1 MKNAK
6 ETLVEYINSLTDA
19 QADRISEHMTILQQ
33 LARMTENE
41 TIFTETFLDGIF
53 GKVTA

>member
-1 MKNAK
+1 MKSAK
-6 ETLVEYINSLTDA
+6 DALVEYVNSLTDA
-19 QADRISEHMTILQQ
+19 QADRISEHMIILLQ

>member
-6 ETLVEYINSLTDA
+6 ETLIEYVNSLTDA
-19 QADRISEHMTILQQ
+19 QADRISEHMTILLQ

-53 GKVTA
+53 GKVSA

>member
-1 MKNAK
+1 MNAK
-6 ETLVEYINSLTDA
+6 DKLTAFVNSLTDA
-19 QADRISEHMTILQQ
+19 QADRVSEHMSILQQ

>member
-1 MKNAK
+1 MNAK
-6 ETLVEYINSLTDA
+6 ENLIAFVNNLNSE
-19 QADRISEHMTILQQ
+19 QADRIGNHMEILLQ